1 MRVGRHYPCDAVAFA
16 VQVRLGEVEKIK
28 DALRFAAEKVGRP
41 VPSLLFTMVNKSS
54 GERFILH
61 KDGQQ

>member
-1 MRVGRHYPCDAVAFA
+1 M
-16 VQVRLGEVEKIK
+16 QVRLREVEKIK

-41 VPSLLFTMVNKSS
+41 MPSLLFTMVNKSS